1 MNYHSSKDQKT
12 IPFNILNVTITL
24 EAMLE
29 LFDDLFLANGTLA
42 LHRVVTSLG
51 NNCMHSY
58 EGITEIPEAKH
69 FVK

>member
-1 MNYHSSKDQKT
+1 
-12 IPFNILNVTITL
+12 
-24 EAMLE
+24 MLE

>member
-1 MNYHSSKDQKT
+1 MNYQSSKDQKT

-42 LHRVVTSLG
+42 LHQV
-51 NNCMHSY
+51 
-58 EGITEIPEAKH
+58 
-69 FVK
+69 